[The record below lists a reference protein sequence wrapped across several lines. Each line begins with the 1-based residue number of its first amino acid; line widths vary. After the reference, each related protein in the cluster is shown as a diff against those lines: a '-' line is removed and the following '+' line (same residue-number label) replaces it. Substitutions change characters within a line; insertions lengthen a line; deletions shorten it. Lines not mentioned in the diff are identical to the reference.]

1 MSYDR
6 AIALWDHWQLSCVL
20 LWCSTGFCL
29 LWCITLYWND
39 SNYVFL
45 WVLVILVLSIS
56 AFDFVVV
63 GWISLAPRG
72 MMMTRL
78 TVRLLLKTPAESNG
92 LICLLQLYGAPKLH
106 HTTDAEES
114 WKKQC
119 SVVVLYGAWRWTH
132 WSLCVPYNLGY
143 PTILNIKWAKWTG

>member
-78 TVRLLLKTPAESNG
+78 TGRLLLKTPAESNG

-106 HTTDAEES
+106 HMTDAEES
-114 WKKQC
+114 WKN
-119 SVVVLYGAWRWTH
+119 SVLW
-132 WSLCVPYNLGY
+132 WSYMEPGDGLTDPYVSL
-143 PTILNIKWAKWTG
+143 TTWDILRF